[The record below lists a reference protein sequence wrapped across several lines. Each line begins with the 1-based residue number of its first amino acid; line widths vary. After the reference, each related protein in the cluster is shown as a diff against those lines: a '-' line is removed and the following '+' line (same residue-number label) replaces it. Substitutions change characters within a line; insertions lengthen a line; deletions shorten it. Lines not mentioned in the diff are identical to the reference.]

1 LTSNA
6 KGAIEHVEVAQM
18 RSITCEKAAKGVAEF
33 HFKELC
39 EDARGSS
46 DYAAIGKAFNSI
58 IIRGVP

>member
-1 LTSNA
+1 
-6 KGAIEHVEVAQM
+6 M